1 MQPISETT
9 KFAPAERADEATI
22 YRQAHLLLDQKFLG
36 RLFESVMNAVVI
48 LNSQRQIVYGNRHF
62 AELTGCNK
70 PSELYGLRLGEAIDC
85 LHSEEESEGCGTAEA
100 CAVCGAV
107 NAVLEAQHGE
117 VAIQEAHIRKRDG
130 KPDLHIE
137 VKASPYHQDKDLFII
152 VAMSDISDRVRRGEL
167 ERIFFHDLMNT
178 ASGLKMMSEELPEES
193 SEAHSPSVKSQLLNG
208 FVHLIEEIKEQ
219 RSLLAAETGDLQLVW
234 KPCRSAALLREVT
247 AYFKYLEVG
256 EGKEIIIHP
265 HTVDLLFE
273 TDRTL
278 VFRVLGNML
287 KNALEATP
295 AGESVTLCCRQADG
309 GVEFSVHNPGV
320 MPLKV
325 QFQMFHRSFSTKG
338 AGRGIGTY
346 SMKLLTENY
355 LGGRI
360 FFSSSKE
367 QGTCFRAWYP
377 FQPDCFA

>member
-1 MQPISETT
+1 MPTVPETT
-9 KFAPAERADEATI
+9 KFAPAGRADEAAI
-22 YRQAHLLLDQKFLG
+22 YRQANLLLDQKLLS
-36 RLFESVMNAVVI
+36 RLFEAVMNAVVI
-48 LNSQRQIVYGNRHF
+48 LNPQRQIVYGNRHF
-62 AELTGCNK
+62 AELTACNK
-70 PSELYGLRLGEAIDC
+70 PSKLYGLRLGEAIDC
-85 LHSEEESEGCGTAEA
+85 LHSEEEDEGCGSAEA

-117 VAIQEAHIRKRDG
+117 VIIQEAHIRKRDG

-137 VKASPYHQDKDLFII
+137 VKASPYHQDDNLFII
-152 VAMSDISDRVRRGEL
+152 VAMSDISDRVRRSEL

-178 ASGLKMMSEELPEES
+178 ASGLKMMSEELPEKAA
-193 SEAHSPSVKSQLLNG
+193 EAHSPSIKSQLLNG
-208 FVHLIEEIKEQ
+208 FIHLIEEIKEQ
-219 RSLLAAETGDLQLVW
+219 RSLLAAETGNLQLVR
-234 KPCRSAALLREVT
+234 KPCQSEALLREVA
-247 AYFKYLEVG
+247 AYSQYLEAAG
-256 EGKEIIIHP
+256 GKEIIIDP
-265 HTVDLLFE
+265 HTQDLFFE

-309 GVEFSVHNPGV
+309 GLAFSVHNPV
-320 MPLKV
+320 VIPMKV
-325 QFQMFHRSFSTKG
+325 QFQMFHRAFSTKG

-360 FFSSSKE
+360 SFSSSKE
-367 QGTCFRAWYP
+367 KGTCFSAWYP